1 MSSLDLD
8 LDFQI
13 SSLEAEWRR
22 AYDVSILAR
31 SDYQALAASS
41 RASAAVLEAAGERV
55 ERAEALKAR
64 IMAKIE
70 CLEDRLLGKFQ
81 P

>member
-8 LDFQI
+8 LDFQLSI
-13 SSLEAEWRR
+13 LEAEWRR

-41 RASAAVLEAAGERV
+41 RASGAVLEAAAERV
-55 ERAEALKAR
+55 DRAELLKAR

-70 CLEDRLLGKFQ
+70 RLEEKLLGKSQ